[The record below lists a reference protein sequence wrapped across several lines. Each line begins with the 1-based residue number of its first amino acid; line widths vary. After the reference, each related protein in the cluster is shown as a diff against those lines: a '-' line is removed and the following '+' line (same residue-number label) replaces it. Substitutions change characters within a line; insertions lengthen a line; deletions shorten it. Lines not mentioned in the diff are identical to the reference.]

1 MSRTRHQIGT
11 VIALKPVEYSC
22 TRGPG
27 ILDKIGRGHQGARA
41 HMWWAVAA
49 VVLLW
54 YTVTGNTNCDCIGSD
69 CAALADLYTKTGADC
84 TRTGLFL

>member
-1 MSRTRHQIGT
+1 
-11 VIALKPVEYSC
+11 
-22 TRGPG
+22 
-27 ILDKIGRGHQGARA
+27 
-41 HMWWAVAA
+41 MWWAVAA